1 MGLWSPGRVSC
12 PPIQIKH
19 HKGTATAGD
28 GLGEPSVLEGVLNS
42 NLKTEKLN
50 NLSLKVMRAALFKG
64 VHE

>member
-28 GLGEPSVLEGVLNS
+28 GVGEPSVLEGGIEL
-42 NLKTEKLN
+42 
-50 NLSLKVMRAALFKG
+50 
-64 VHE
+64 